1 MGMVEVVGT
10 VAAGA
15 VGMVG
20 TAVLVSRF
28 GRLGILGG
36 GVIRITRTIPIIRI
50 IQRHIQSLP
59 RNLKNISNKTS
70 RNQRSLSIGI
80 SVKIRK
86 DIIRI

>member
-50 IQRHIQSLP
+50 IRRHIQSLP
-59 RNLKNISNKTS
+59 RNLKNISNKTG